1 MKAVQKVAKGADG
14 IGLRN
19 VPEPSPAP
27 NELKIKVHAA
37 GICGTDLHIKYDEYT
52 CFPPVTMGHE
62 YAGTVVE
69 VGADVKDFAVGD
81 RVVSLTAIHTCGH
94 CRYCYEGLLML
105 CKDRLSI
112 GSGRNGA
119 FAEYM
124 VIPSHLAFHIP
135 DGVSLEAAA
144 LCEPLACVVRGVIER
159 ADIKAGDYALV
170 SGPGAIGQLALQ
182 CAKASGARVA
192 VSGTSQD
199 AERLVLA
206 RELGADATITVD
218 TEDMAE
224 ATAKFTGGAGFD
236 IAFECAGAAPS
247 ADACLRAL
255 RKNSQYA
262 QIGIFGKPIT
272 FDMDMALLKEIR
284 LTNSFASERTSW
296 VIALRLLA
304 DKKVDTLPLIS
315 GKFALE
321 EWEKA
326 FRMAE
331 NREGY
336 KILFMPGS

>member
-1 MKAVQKVAKGADG
+1 
-14 IGLRN
+14 
-19 VPEPSPAP
+19 
-27 NELKIKVHAA
+27 
-37 GICGTDLHIKYDEYT
+37 
-52 CFPPVTMGHE
+52 MGHE

-69 VGADVKDFAVGD
+69 VGSGVEGFAAGD

-105 CKDRLSI
+105 CADRLSI

-119 FAEYM
+119 FAEYL

-135 DGVSLEAAA
+135 EGVSLEAAA
-144 LCEPLACVVRGVIER
+144 LSEPLACVVRGVIER

-182 CAKASGARVA
+182 CAKASGARVV

-199 AERLVLA
+199 AERLALS
-206 RELGADATITVD
+206 RELGADATIIVD
-218 TEDMAE
+218 AVDMAE
-224 ATAKFTGGAGFD
+224 AAAKFTGGAGFD
-236 IAFECAGAAPS
+236 IAFECAGAASS
-247 ADACLRAL
+247 AGACLRAL
-255 RKNSQYA
+255 RKHSQYA

-296 VIALRLLA
+296 NIALRLLA
-304 DKKVDTLPLIS
+304 DRKVDTLPLIS

-321 EWEKA
+321 DWEEA

-336 KILFMPGS
+336 KILFLPGL

>member
-1 MKAVQKVAKGADG
+1 MKALQKVAKGPAGTALMD
-14 IGLRN
+14 
-19 VPEPSPAP
+19 VAEPTPAP
-27 NELKIKVHAA
+27 DELKIKVHAA

-69 VGADVKDFAVGD
+69 VGSGVKGFAVGD
-81 RVVSLTAIHTCGH
+81 PVVSLTAIHTCGH

-105 CKDRLSI
+105 CQDRLSI

-124 VIPSHLAFHIP
+124 VVPSHLAFHVP
-135 DGVSLEAAA
+135 EGVSLEAAA

-159 ADIKAGDYALV
+159 ADVKAGDYALV

-192 VSGTSQD
+192 VAGTGQD
-199 AERLVLA
+199 AERLQLA
-206 RELGADATITVD
+206 RKLGADETIIVD
-218 TEDMAE
+218 AVDMAE

-236 IAFECAGAAPS
+236 IAFECAGAAAS
-247 ADACLRAL
+247 AAACLSAL
-255 RKNSQYA
+255 RKHSQYS
-262 QIGIFGKPIT
+262 QIGIFGKPIQ
-272 FDMDMALLKEIR
+272 FDLDMALFKEIKI
-284 LTNSFASERTSW
+284 TSSFASERTSW
-296 VIALRLLA
+296 IIALRLLA

-315 GKFALE
+315 GKFALDD
-321 EWEKA
+321 WEKA
-326 FRMAE
+326 FAMAE

-336 KILFMPGS
+336 KILFMPGM